1 MTTTTPKLYLASAS
15 PRRRE
20 LLAQLG
26 IAFERLVADID
37 ETPLAGE
44 APADYVERLARA
56 KAQAALGQAT
66 APWPVLGA
74 DTIVVADGQLLGKPR
89 DRADAHRMLRLL
101 SGRTHQVLTGIALV
115 ADDYCRTRVVTT
127 NVSFTTLTE
136 ADIEAYWQTG
146 EPADKAGSYGIQGI
160 GGKFVSRIEGS
171 YFAVVGLPLL
181 ETGQLIS
188 DYYEERRASGSGDAR
203 PQGTK
208 G

>member
-1 MTTTTPKLYLASAS
+1 MTTTTPKVYLASAS

-37 ETPLAGE
+37 ETPLADE
-44 APADYVERLARA
+44 APGDYVERLARA
-56 KAQAALGQAT
+56 KAQAALGRAQ

-89 DRADAHRMLRLL
+89 DIEDARRMLRML

-127 NVSFTTLTE
+127 DVSFKSLSE
-136 ADIEAYWQTG
+136 AEIEAYWQTG

-181 ETGQLIS
+181 ETEQLIS
-188 DYYEERRASGSGDAR
+188 DYYEECRASGSGDAR
-203 PQGTK
+203 AQGTK